1 MKKILIIATMIAFT
15 TVLPSCAMLQ
25 RYSDWICE
33 RETRQIFSETSL
45 VFQTQPCSWRLKELH
60 DQLDR
65 KITIKY
71 FVVPACVSVGLL
83 ALALKSI
90 LTKS

>member
-1 MKKILIIATMIAFT
+1 MKKLLIIVTIIAFT
-15 TVLPSCAMLQ
+15 TIRPNCAMLQ
-25 RYSDWICE
+25 KRYSDWIAQ
-33 RETRQIFSETSL
+33 REIKVFHETSHN
-45 VFQTQPCSWRLKELH
+45 FQTQPCRLRIKELH

-90 LTKS
+90 LTQI

>member
-1 MKKILIIATMIAFT
+1 MKRILFIGAVIAFT
-15 TVLPSCAMLQ
+15 TALPSSAMLKK
-25 RYSDWICE
+25 YSDWISE
-33 RETRQIFSETSL
+33 RETQIFSETSL
-45 VFQTQPCSWRLKELH
+45 IFQTQPCSLHIKELH

-90 LTKS
+90 LTQI